1 MSPALPQ
8 VITRGSTGRHGHLR
22 DGAGEEGQG
31 PRQGRASGG
40 KARVTV
46 TIPVSLIN
54 QRIKVVYRGDADF
67 QTSTGITTVG

>member
-1 MSPALPQ
+1 M
-8 VITRGSTGRHGHLR
+8 V
-22 DGAGEEGQG
+22 QG
-31 PRQGRASGG
+31 KRAKVLAKAELSGG